1 MKKFAELE
9 FVQNLGWAKL
19 ISVSITIITAYTS
32 AIWGFSTWAA
42 GNKADYVNMRYN
54 ELSELE
60 DKIKVLESENIQLRQ
75 QLGKDITTISPNSN
89 TGIKEIKTG
98 ESDIDPITGLIV
110 SVKSVSSRNNSA
122 DIALTLPDGKSID
135 RSFGTGD
142 VSSFVFNNKNYQII
156 FTNIQKDSPVKY
168 IIRQTSEK

>member
-1 MKKFAELE
+1 M
-9 FVQNLGWAKL
+9 
-19 ISVSITIITAYTS
+19 
-32 AIWGFSTWAA
+32 
-42 GNKADYVNMRYN
+42 
-54 ELSELE
+54 
-60 DKIKVLESENIQLRQ
+60 
-75 QLGKDITTISPNSN
+75 
-89 TGIKEIKTG
+89 
-98 ESDIDPITGLIV
+98 